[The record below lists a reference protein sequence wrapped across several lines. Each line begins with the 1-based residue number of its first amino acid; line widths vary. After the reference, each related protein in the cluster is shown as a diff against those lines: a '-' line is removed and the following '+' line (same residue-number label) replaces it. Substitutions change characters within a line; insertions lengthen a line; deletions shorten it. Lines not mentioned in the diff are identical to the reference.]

1 MMNATTNTNLSTPSA
16 PRAPIPVRRQITTI
30 ALAMLAVTLFLGA
43 IKTYQILHAISQA
56 KLHGPPPE
64 AVTTTLAKRQ
74 SWRHEFSTVGSFA
87 AVKGATL
94 STQEG
99 GIVTKIAFNSGQR
112 VEQGTLLIEL
122 DRSVEE
128 ANLTGALAR
137 LESAKRN
144 LDRAAALKTQSALS
158 SATYEDAES
167 RFKQA
172 ESEVRSIRGVIERKT
187 IFSPFAGRV
196 GIRGVNLGQYVN
208 PGTPVVPL
216 YTLNPIH
223 FNFSVPQQIAPALR
237 DSEERVEISVDAFP
251 GRVFEGRVVAV
262 NPNVN
267 EVSRS
272 VDVQA
277 LLNNQAEELLPG
289 MFGSL
294 RMEIGEKRE
303 LVVVPITA
311 VQYAPYG
318 DLVYILD
325 KLEGSQVNESQV
337 NEALKAPRSVR
348 QQIVQLGERRG
359 DFVGVIKGI
368 NEGDEV
374 VTLGTFKLRPGA
386 KVIVSEG
393 QAPPAALNPQV
404 KDS

>member
-1 MMNATTNTNLSTPSA
+1 
-16 PRAPIPVRRQITTI
+16 
-30 ALAMLAVTLFLGA
+30 MLAVTLLLAG
-43 IKTYQILHAISQA
+43 IKTYQILSAISQA

-64 AVTTTLAKRQ
+64 AVATALAKRQ

-99 GIVTKIAFNSGQR
+99 GIVTKIAFDSGQR

-137 LESAKRN
+137 LESAKQS
-144 LDRAAALKTQSALS
+144 LKRAAALKTQSALS
-158 SATYEDAES
+158 SATFEDSES

-172 ESEVRSIRGVIERKT
+172 EAEVRSIRGIIERKT

-223 FNFSVPQQIAPALR
+223 FNFSVPQQIAPQLR
-237 DSEERVEISVDAFP
+237 DSGERVEITVDAFP
-251 GRVFEGRVVAV
+251 GRTFEGRVVAV
-262 NPNVN
+262 NPNIN

-272 VDVQA
+272 VDIQA
-277 LLNNQAEELLPG
+277 RLDNDSEELLPG
-289 MFGSL
+289 MFGKL
-294 RMEIGEKRE
+294 RMEIGRQRE
-303 LVVVPITA
+303 LVVVPLTA

-318 DLVYILD
+318 DLVYVVE
-325 KLEGSQVNESQV
+325 KEGSSEQGEHNP
-337 NEALKAPRSVR
+337 AIKLTRSVR

-359 DFVGVIKGI
+359 DYVGVIKGI

-374 VTLGTFKLRPGA
+374 VTLGAFKLRPGA
-386 KVIVSEG
+386 KVIISEG
-393 QAPPAALNPQV
+393 QGPPASLDPQV
-404 KDS
+404 ADS

>member
-1 MMNATTNTNLSTPSA
+1 MNTANHSPNLSTASTT
-16 PRAPIPVRRQITTI
+16 IPPRRQILTV
-30 ALAMLAVTLFLGA
+30 ALAMLAVTLLLAA

-99 GIVTKIAFNSGQR
+99 GIVTKIAFESGQR
-112 VEQGTLLIEL
+112 VEQGDLLVEL

-128 ANLTGALAR
+128 ATLTGALAR
-137 LESAKRN
+137 LELAKQS
-144 LDRAAALKTQSALS
+144 LSRAAALKTQSALS
-158 SATYEDAES
+158 SATFEDAES

-172 ESEVRSIRGVIERKT
+172 EAEVRSIRGVIERKT

-223 FNFSVPQQIAPALR
+223 FNFSIPQQIAPALR
-237 DSEERVEISVDAFP
+237 DSGEQVEITVDAFP
-251 GRVFEGRVVAV
+251 GRSFMGRVAAV
-262 NPNVN
+262 NPNIN

-277 LLNNQAEELLPG
+277 LLSNESEELLPG

-294 RMEIGEKRE
+294 RMEIGPKQE
-303 LVVVPITA
+303 LIVVPITA

-318 DLVYILD
+318 DLVYLLE
-325 KLEGSQVNESQV
+325 KLEPSKSSEENKS
-337 NEALKAPRSVR
+337 PRSVR

-359 DFVGVIKGI
+359 DYVGVIKGI

-374 VTLGTFKLRPGA
+374 ITLGAFKLRPGA
-386 KVIVSEG
+386 KVIVSSEG
-393 QAPPAALNPQV
+393 QGPPAALKPEV